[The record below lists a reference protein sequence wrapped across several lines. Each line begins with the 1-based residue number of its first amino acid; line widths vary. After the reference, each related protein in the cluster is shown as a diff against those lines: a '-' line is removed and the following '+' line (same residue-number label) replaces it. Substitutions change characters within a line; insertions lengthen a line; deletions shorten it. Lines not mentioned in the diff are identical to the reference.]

1 MRISLLLDQL
11 PHQGVAPDYIAR
23 ILAAFP
29 QLAADDL
36 EGKPRSQG
44 TQ

>member
-1 MRISLLLDQL
+1 MRISLLLDQ
-11 PHQGVAPDYIAR
+11 PRHQGVAPDRIAR
-23 ILAAFP
+23 MLAAFP
-29 QLAADDL
+29 QLATDWL